1 MIRYLQNEYSVKQST
16 SCKRLTGKKTYVDVL
31 ISHVVVG
38 LPEVLEQSASK
49 TTEGNKDKSFL
60 VEYIDFL
67 RNEEGG
73 QTSTESNISGLGDK
87 RVTGQRVNNASSFLL
102 GLNY

>member
-1 MIRYLQNEYSVKQST
+1 M
-16 SCKRLTGKKTYVDVL
+16 TGKKTYVDVL

-67 RNEEGG
+67 GNEEGG